1 MTKKYTE
8 EIEENFT
15 PITLNE
21 EASRCLLCL
30 DPPCSKACPA
40 GTDPAKFIRSVRFKN
55 IKGAI
60 ETVRENN
67 ILGGIC
73 ARVCPTEKYCQKG
86 CSRSGID
93 KAIDIGRIQKYITD
107 MEEELHM
114 NVLAKPIKNK
124 KEHIAIIGSGPSGLA
139 AAGYLLLKGYHVD
152 IYEKEK
158 ELGGYLRYGIPE
170 YRLPNSV
177 VDKEVNRIVSLGA
190 CVYTNTTVGKDIT
203 LEELEKKYDAVILGI
218 GLNKAKTLS
227 MFMNNPHVVSSISL
241 LKEIKENKGNIKV
254 PNNIIIVGGGDVAM
268 DIATSLKILGSKN
281 VACVVYEEFSEF
293 KASEK
298 ELEGARNL
306 DVSIYDGYI
315 PLSVNDNEV
324 TFKHR
329 KIDSEI
335 KMKADLIVLA
345 IGQEVDAT
353 NIDVEFDKNEAK
365 TSTYNIKG
373 TNIFAVGDISRNKE
387 KSVVGAVRTA
397 KEVVFEIAKYL
408 GGK

>member
-8 EIEENFT
+8 EIEDSFT

-30 DPPCSKACPA
+30 DAPCSKACPA

-107 MEEELHM
+107 MEDELHM
-114 NVLAKPIKNK
+114 NVLHKVELNK

-139 AAGYLLLKGYHVD
+139 AAGYLLLKGYKVD

-177 VDKEVNRIVSLGA
+177 VDKEVDRIVSLGA
-190 CVYTNTTVGKDIT
+190 KVFCNTQVGKDIT
-203 LEELEKKYDAVILGI
+203 LEEIEKKYDAVILGI
-218 GLNKAKTLS
+218 GLTKAKTLP
-227 MFMNNPHVVSSISL
+227 MFLNNPHVVSSISL
-241 LKEIKENKGNIKV
+241 LKDIKENKGNVKV
-254 PNNIIIVGGGDVAM
+254 PQNVIIVGGGDVAM
-268 DIATSLKILGSKN
+268 DVASSLKILGSKN
-281 VACVVYEEFSEF
+281 VTCVVYEEFSEF

-298 ELEGARNL
+298 ELQGARDL
-306 DVSIYDGYI
+306 GVSIYDGYI
-315 PLSVNDNEV
+315 PLSVNDNEL

-335 KMKADLIVLA
+335 KMKANLIVLA
-345 IGQEVDAT
+345 IGQEVDST
-353 NIDVEFDKNEAK
+353 NINVEFEKNEAK
-365 TSTYNIKG
+365 TDTYNIKG
-373 TNIFAVGDISRNKE
+373 TNLFVAGDIAKTKE
-387 KSVVGAVRTA
+387 KSVVGAVRSA
-397 KEVVFEIAKYL
+397 KELVVELTKYL
-408 GGK
+408 EGK